1 MGAENSLPKF
11 TCECCR
17 LSTKTEPYAT
27 VDGKVCMDCYD
38 EHYSYCEGCGE
49 VFHHDDSCHAPYGV
63 YCNDCFIE
71 DHFWCED
78 CGEATH
84 YDWSVTVDDVS
95 YCEPCGENKQEGE
108 GASCLID
115 SKPTEVSISSN
126 HDPYSKGRLVGIEA
140 ECIYPNN
147 DFLESPKNWKLTHDG
162 SITTPDGYSC
172 VEWVSQPSNGS
183 KLRETIVNLNKW
195 AISEQAEVNS
205 SCGLHIHIDA
215 TDTTWRD
222 LVDIAIVGSFIEKH
236 IYNMMPKSRKGS
248 NWCRRIPISIE
259 RLRHMTSEEEFID
272 TWYDYAGSYP
282 SLDKYNDARYIGL
295 NMHARY
301 YLGTIEFRYHSGTL
315 NKTKI
320 TNWIKI
326 CNSIVE
332 TGMKLSRDE
341 DWEHR
346 MFFLGKQLTDENSY
360 PKVSREEIFSKMIGL
375 DDEVIDYIVDRTLL
389 FSDSSQSA
397 VLENADMDEMAS
409 LLGEVN
415 SNGLI
420 NYDRPIN

>member
-1 MGAENSLPKF
+1 
-11 TCECCR
+11 
-17 LSTKTEPYAT
+17 
-27 VDGKVCMDCYD
+27 
-38 EHYSYCEGCGE
+38 
-49 VFHHDDSCHAPYGV
+49 
-63 YCNDCFIE
+63 
-71 DHFWCED
+71 
-78 CGEATH
+78 
-84 YDWSVTVDDVS
+84 
-95 YCEPCGENKQEGE
+95 
-108 GASCLID
+108 
-115 SKPTEVSISSN
+115 
-126 HDPYSKGRLVGIEA
+126 
-140 ECIYPNN
+140 
-147 DFLESPKNWKLTHDG
+147 
-162 SITTPDGYSC
+162 
-172 VEWVSQPSNGS
+172 
-183 KLRETIVNLNKW
+183 
-195 AISEQAEVNS
+195 
-205 SCGLHIHIDA
+205 
-215 TDTTWRD
+215 
-222 LVDIAIVGSFIEKH
+222 
-236 IYNMMPKSRKGS
+236 MMPKSRKGS

-272 TWYDYAGSYP
+272 TWYDYAGSHP